1 MKDDAQATT
10 SVWMATANTPSQPRL
25 KENIRTDVC
34 IIGAGIAGLTTAYL
48 LAQEGRSVVV
58 LDDGVIGGGMTG
70 RTTAHLTNAFDDRYI
85 EMEKLHGADGSR
97 LIAESHT
104 LSIDKVQ
111 AIVREEQID
120 CGFERLD
127 GFLFVPPNESTDVLN
142 DELQASHRAGLKD
155 VELVKRAPVETF
167 DTGPAL
173 RFPRQAQFHPLDYL
187 TGLTRAFTRYGGR
200 IFTETHATK
209 ITGGS
214 DARVETSHGPA
225 VNCDVIVVATN
236 TPVNDRVAIHT
247 KQAPY
252 VTYVIGVRIPKG
264 SITRALYW
272 DTPDPY
278 HYVRLQTDKTNPSQE
293 ILIVGGED
301 HKTGQEHD
309 GEARFVK
316 LHQWTRERFPQA
328 GNIEFRW
335 SGQVMEPV
343 DGIAFIG
350 PNPLDEDNVFI
361 ATGDSG
367 QGMTHGT
374 IAGMLLTDLIQDRQN
389 PWADLYSPSRISLRS
404 MGEYASENLNVA
416 GQFTDYLTAGEISSV
431 DEVKPGEG
439 AIMREGLSKL
449 AVYRDDSGTVHKLS
463 AVCPHL
469 GCIVAW
475 NSTEKTWD
483 CPCHGSKFDAGGRV
497 YQGPANGDLSSG

>member
-173 RFPRQAQFHPLDYL
+173 RFPRQAQFHPLEYL

-209 ITGGS
+209 ITGGEGGFGEP
-214 DARVETSHGPA
+214 R
-225 VNCDVIVVATN
+225 
-236 TPVNDRVAIHT
+236 DR
-247 KQAPY
+247 
-252 VTYVIGVRIPKG
+252 
-264 SITRALYW
+264 
-272 DTPDPY
+272 
-278 HYVRLQTDKTNPSQE
+278 
-293 ILIVGGED
+293 
-301 HKTGQEHD
+301 
-309 GEARFVK
+309 
-316 LHQWTRERFPQA
+316 
-328 GNIEFRW
+328 
-335 SGQVMEPV
+335 
-343 DGIAFIG
+343 
-350 PNPLDEDNVFI
+350 
-361 ATGDSG
+361 
-367 QGMTHGT
+367 
-374 IAGMLLTDLIQDRQN
+374 
-389 PWADLYSPSRISLRS
+389 
-404 MGEYASENLNVA
+404 
-416 GQFTDYLTAGEISSV
+416 
-431 DEVKPGEG
+431 
-439 AIMREGLSKL
+439 
-449 AVYRDDSGTVHKLS
+449 
-463 AVCPHL
+463 
-469 GCIVAW
+469 
-475 NSTEKTWD
+475 
-483 CPCHGSKFDAGGRV
+483 
-497 YQGPANGDLSSG
+497 